1 MNIAEILAGGGG
13 ALLVVLTLIQI
24 APIKIDPW
32 TAIFRAIG
40 KAFNGDVMDKL
51 DALSA
56 GQQDTQRALDEHIR
70 SDEYKTADETRGRI
84 LRFNNELLRDLPHTR
99 EEFIE
104 ILNDIDFYEQYCRD
118 HEDYKNNRATHAI
131 ANIGRVY
138 DERLKKR
145 DFL

>member
-1 MNIAEILAGGGG
+1 
-13 ALLVVLTLIQI
+13 
-24 APIKIDPW
+24 
-32 TAIFRAIG
+32 
-40 KAFNGDVMDKL
+40 MDKL